1 MSSPSAVATSQP
13 HSPTL
18 VFAGASVVEITPQG
32 SVFLFGYPHV
42 PRYSTGVHDPLECAA
57 LYLKTGNEQALFLA
71 NDLIYFDRD
80 HARDIRERI
89 AKATGVPT
97 EAIMIS
103 ATHTHSGPVMTDNL
117 SNSRDSVVPPVD
129 EAYLTWLTE
138 RLVQAAVEAQN
149 VAQPAELG
157 LVVAQAT
164 GVGSNRHDPSAASD
178 PEVPVLVARSTA
190 TQRPLGC
197 MMIYGMHP
205 TVMHEDSTLISADF
219 PGFTRRKLRSGVLGE
234 ACPVIYLLGVAGDQS
249 PRHVTRANTFAEAQ
263 RIGELLAN
271 TITTA
276 LETIIYQTPVKLCSR
291 NIHFDLTA
299 RAFPSPPEARDTLL
313 RTRARYEHLR
323 ASQAPRQEVRTAEC
337 DVFGAEKTTLFSE
350 AIADG
355 RLVAAIRTGSP
366 AEIQVIQIGSWRFVA
381 WPGEFFVEYGL
392 AVKAKAPPGTFLVTL
407 ANGQLQGYIATPK
420 ALAEGYYEATNAIFS
435 VENGPR
441 FVDKTL
447 ALLKE
452 LS

>member
-1 MSSPSAVATSQP
+1 MSSPSAAAIS
-13 HSPTL
+13 HSLSPARVL
-18 VFAGASVVEITPQG
+18 AGASVVEITPQG

-42 PRYSTGVHDPLECAA
+42 SRYSTGVHDPLECAA
-57 LYLKTGNEQALFLA
+57 LYLRVGDEQTLFLA

-80 HARDIRERI
+80 HAREIRERI
-89 AKATGVPT
+89 AKVTGVPT
-97 EAIMIS
+97 EGIMIS
-103 ATHTHSGPVMTDNL
+103 ATHTHSGPVMTNNL

-129 EAYLTWLTE
+129 EDYLTWLTE
-138 RLVQAAVEAQN
+138 RLILAAVEAKK

-157 LVVAQAT
+157 LVVAQAK
-164 GVGSNRHDPSAASD
+164 GVGSNRHDPSAESD
-178 PEVPVLVARSTA
+178 PEVPVLVARSTT

-197 MMIYGMHP
+197 MMVYGMHP

-234 ACPVIYLLGVAGDQS
+234 TCPIVYLLGVAGDQS
-249 PRHVTRANTFAEAQ
+249 PRHVTHANTFAEAQ
-263 RIGELLAN
+263 RIGELLAD

-276 LETIIYQTPVKLCSR
+276 LETIRYETPKHLRSR
-291 NIHFDLTA
+291 NVYLDLIA
-299 RAFPSPPEARDTLL
+299 RVFPNPSEALDRLTQ
-313 RTRARYEHLR
+313 TRARYEHLR
-323 ASQAPRQEVRTAEC
+323 ATHASRQEVRTAEC
-337 DVFGAEKTTLFSE
+337 DVFGAEKTTLFSD

-355 RLVAAIRTGSP
+355 RLDAAIRTGSP
-366 AEIQVIQIGSWRFVA
+366 AEIQIIQIGSWRFVA

-420 ALAEGYYEATNAIFS
+420 ALAQGYYEATNAIFS
-435 VENGPR
+435 VDNGPR
-441 FVDKTL
+441 FVEKTL
-447 ALLKE
+447 ALLEE